1 MIDNE
6 RRQFTEIMGVK
17 VESLSKLSWRALV
30 NDEAIERWFAERI
43 KGWKFT
49 GKWDTNEWWCSDDG
63 DECAVADWHPLV
75 NINQAMGMLT
85 TPYVI
90 ASPDSFTDEGL
101 GPRGDTFQVTVF
113 KAHDMIL
120 TDGDGDDWE
129 LGESTDIKV
138 AILLAVGRAFVA
150 KEKGEKA

>member
-1 MIDNE
+1 MTDNE
-6 RRQFTEIMGVK
+6 RRQFAEMMGIDV
-17 VESLSKLSWRALV
+17 A
-30 NDEAIERWFAERI
+30 NDMAIKRWFAE
-43 KGWKFT
+43 KMEGWRLLCDAT
-49 GKWDTNEWWCSDDG
+49 GWRFVLPDGSRAKWYN
-63 DECAVADWHPLV
+63 DWNPLTD
-75 NINQAMGMLT
+75 ISQAIGMLT

-138 AILLAVGRAFVA
+138 AILLAVGRAVVA